1 MDKLISTP
9 AFDGLYDRLVDERLS
24 AELAS
29 LIQGNQAKVLA
40 LPAEERSA
48 RLAEA
53 FVKILVGILDGVE
66 PDEAGTPREQA
77 QMAVIAG
84 LLGLLRKEYRAA
96 DIPSWPRPLSA
107 LRSIHRQSAPFVAPA
122 TGVLRP
128 WLFTA
133 GRADPSLLA
142 DLRAE
147 LDSADEVDILVSF
160 IKWSGVRKL
169 MDRFE
174 AGGVTG
180 AAGVPRRRVR
190 ILTTTYMGATEA
202 RAVLALAKLPGVTVK
217 ISYDTRRTR
226 LHAKAWL
233 FHRAT
238 GFGTGFVGSA
248 NISNAAL
255 IGGLEWTV
263 KFTQAAQ
270 ADLYVAAQ
278 AQFESLWNDP
288 EFELFDPDSEAALRR
303 LSAALSEEAR
313 PADAGE
319 TVFFD
324 LTPKAYQAEMLNRLA
339 RERELGRTRNLLVA
353 ATGTG
358 KTVVAALDY
367 RALCKAQGGQPR
379 LLFVA
384 HRVEILRQ
392 AMVTYRQALRSPA
405 FGEVLAEGRAP
416 DSYDHLFASI
426 QSVVSADLLERFGP
440 DYWHTVV
447 IDECH
452 HLPAQSFDAFARAVK
467 PKFLLGLTATPLR
480 ADGKPIAE
488 YFDPRPDHRPAVEL
502 RLWHALDQQLL
513 APFEYYGTADETDLS
528 EVKWNGGATE
538 IADLDRV
545 ISGDHIRARLVIQSV
560 QKYCSDVKSMRALAF
575 CVSVRHAEFMAEQFK
590 AAGLA
595 AVAVTGGTDREVRQ
609 GIPSRLAMNA
619 TAGQLQIVCTCDL
632 YNEGVDLP
640 EVNTLLLLRPT
651 QSPVLFE
658 QQLGRGLRLAPDK
671 ESCLVLDFVGRF
683 REEFRFDQLLQ
694 VMTGLPKRR
703 LIEDLEHG
711 FPTLPPGCH
720 IAFDRVAGE
729 RVLASLKTIARQTWP
744 RLTRELQGYAAMK
757 GPGNV
762 SLANFLNDQALELS
776 DIYRANAAGG
786 WTALRRSAGLLPGE
800 ASQEEAY
807 LGQRFASLLHSN
819 DPLALKLW
827 RKLGPRL
834 RGDDLDAIERRRIQ
848 MLAYQL
854 FPRITDKMSGEE
866 FLERLEVHR
875 YLREELGELSELL
888 AGRTELPVRR
898 IPGLPQEWPL
908 LLYGRYEIREILTAV
923 GWLNESRR
931 TPHQSGKIAID
942 DAKIECLFV
951 TLDKAE
957 GYHDRISYH
966 DYAISPEIFHWQ
978 TQNNAGPDTPAGRR
992 YIESPE
998 NGWRFFLFVRE
1009 NKEAAYCALGPAT
1022 KVLLE
1027 GDRPMSL
1034 HWKLEVALPME
1045 LFRAFSVLRA

>member
-1 MDKLISTP
+1 MALLE
-9 AFDGLYDRLVDERLS
+9 GLYDRLVDERLS
-24 AELAS
+24 AQLAS
-29 LIQGNQAKVLA
+29 LLQARHASLEA
-40 LPAEERSA
+40 LPPEERSA

-53 FVKILVGILDGVE
+53 FVKVLAGILDSVE
-66 PDEAGTPREQA
+66 PDDAGTPREQA
-77 QMAVIAG
+77 QIAVIAG
-84 LLGLLRKEYRAA
+84 LLGVLRKEYRAA
-96 DIPSWPRPLSA
+96 DLPSWPSPLST
-107 LRSIHRQSAPFVAPA
+107 LRSIHRQSAPFVPPA

-180 AAGVPRRRVR
+180 ADGVPRRRVR

-202 RAVLALAKLPGVTVK
+202 RAVLVLAKLPGVTVK
-217 ISYDTRRTR
+217 VSYDTRRTR

-238 GFGTGFVGSA
+238 GFGTAFVGSA

-288 EFELFDPDSEAALRR
+288 EFEFFDPNSEADLRR
-303 LSAALSEEAR
+303 LSAALSEESR
-313 PADAGE
+313 GQDAGE

-339 RERELGRTRNLLVA
+339 RERELGRTRSLLVA

-367 RALCKAQGGQPR
+367 RALCQAPGGHPR

-392 AMVTYRQALRSPA
+392 AMATYRQALRSPD
-405 FGEVLAEGRAP
+405 FGEVLAEGHDP
-416 DSYDHLFASI
+416 SSWDHLFATI
-426 QSVVSADLLERFGP
+426 QSVSSAGLLERFGP

-452 HLPAQSFDAFARAVK
+452 HLPAQSFDAFARGVR

-488 YFDPRPDHRPAVEL
+488 YFDPRPDSRPAVEL

-513 APFEYYGTADETDLS
+513 APFEYYGTADETDLKD
-528 EVKWNGGATE
+528 VRWNGAGE
-538 IADLDRV
+538 LADLDRV

-560 QKYCSDVKSMRALAF
+560 QKYSSEVKAMRALAF

-590 AAGLA
+590 AAGFA
-595 AVAVTGGTDREVRQ
+595 AEAVTGGTDRDVRQ
-609 GIPSRLAMNA
+609 RIPGRLAR
-619 TAGQLQIVCTCDL
+619 GEIQIVCTCDL

-640 EVNTLLLLRPT
+640 DLNTLLLLRPT
-651 QSPVLFE
+651 QSPVIFE
-658 QQLGRGLRLAPDK
+658 QQLGRGLRLAQGK
-671 ESCLVLDFVGRF
+671 ESCLVLDFVGRY

-744 RLTRELQGYAAMK
+744 RLTRELQGYAASHE
-757 GPGNV
+757 NV
-762 SLANFLNDQALELS
+762 TLASFLNDQALELS
-776 DIYRANAAGG
+776 DIYRANAVGG

-800 ASQEEAY
+800 LSEEEAY
-807 LGQRFASLLHSN
+807 LGRRFADLLHGN

-827 RKLGPRL
+827 KNPDP
-834 RGDDLDAIERRRIQ
+834 GDRRVQ

-854 FPRITDKMSGEE
+854 FPRITDKMSGKE
-866 FLERLEVHR
+866 FLERLDAHP
-875 YLREELGELSELL
+875 LLKEELGELADLL
-888 AGRTELPVRR
+888 AARTELPARR
-898 IPGLPQEWPL
+898 IPGLPEEWPL

-923 GWLNESRR
+923 GWLTESRR
-931 TPHQSGKIAID
+931 TPHQSGKVVIEEAR
-942 DAKIECLFV
+942 IECLFV
-951 TLDKAE
+951 TLDKAV
-957 GYHDRISYH
+957 GYHDRIAYH

-1009 NKEAAYCALGPAT
+1009 NKEAAYCALGSAT
-1022 KVLLE
+1022 KVHIE
-1027 GDRPMSL
+1027 GDRPMSV
-1034 HWKLEVALPME
+1034 HWKLEVPLPAE
-1045 LFRAFSVLRA
+1045 LFRAFSVLRG

>member
-1 MDKLISTP
+1 MNSASTEML
-9 AFDGLYDRLVDERLS
+9 DGLYDRLVDDHLS
-24 AELAS
+24 KQLAS
-29 LIQGNQAKVLA
+29 LIEANQANVEA
-40 LPAEERSA
+40 LPSEERSA

-53 FVKILVGILDGVE
+53 FVKILAGILDGVE

-84 LLGLLRKEYRAA
+84 LLGLLRKEYGAT
-96 DIPSWPRPLSA
+96 DLPNWPSPVSA
-107 LRSIHRQSAPFVAPA
+107 VRSIHRQSAPFIPPA

-147 LDSADEVDILVSF
+147 LDSANEVDILVSF

-169 MDRFE
+169 MDRFD
-174 AGGVTG
+174 AGAVTD
-180 AAGVPRRRVR
+180 ATGVPRRRVR

-202 RAVLALAKLPGVTVK
+202 RAVVALAKLPGVTVK
-217 ISYDTRRTR
+217 VSYDTRRTR

-263 KFTQAAQ
+263 KFTQVAQ

-288 EFELFDPDSEAALRR
+288 EFELFDPDSEAAVRR

-313 PADAGE
+313 APDAGD

-324 LTPKAYQAEMLNRLA
+324 LTPKAYQVEMLNRLA
-339 RERELGRTRNLLVA
+339 RERELGRTRSLLVA

-367 RALCKAQGGQPR
+367 RALCLSEGGQPR

-392 AMVTYRQALRSPA
+392 ALATYRQALRSPA
-405 FGEVLAEGRAP
+405 FGEVLAEGRIPA
-416 DSYDHLFASI
+416 SYDHLFASI
-426 QSVVSADLLERFGP
+426 QSVATAELLERFGP

-452 HLPAQSFDAFARAVK
+452 HLPAQSFDAFARHIQ

-488 YFDPRPDHRPAVEL
+488 YFDPRPDNRPAVEL

-528 EVKWNGGATE
+528 DVKWNAGAQE
-538 IADLDRV
+538 LADLDRV
-545 ISGDHIRARLVIQSV
+545 ISGDHIRARLVIHSV
-560 QKYCSDVKSMRALAF
+560 QKYCSDLKGMRALAF
-575 CVSVRHAEFMAEQFK
+575 CVSVRHSEFMTEQFK

-595 AVAVTGGTDREVRQ
+595 AVSVTGGTDKDQRR
-609 GIPSRLAMNA
+609 GIPARLAS
-619 TAGQLQIVCTCDL
+619 GQLQIVCTCDL

-651 QSPVLFE
+651 QSSVLFE
-658 QQLGRGLRLAPDK
+658 QQLGRGLRLSPGK
-671 ESCLVLDFVGRF
+671 ESCLVLDFVGRY

-703 LIEDLEHG
+703 VIDELEHG

-729 RVLASLKTIARQTWP
+729 RVLASLKYIARQTWP
-744 RLTRELQGYAAMK
+744 RLARELQGYAAMK
-757 GPGNV
+757 GPEHV

-776 DIYRANAAGG
+776 DIYRTNAASG
-786 WTALRRSAGLLPGE
+786 WTALRRSAGLLPHNT
-800 ASQEEAY
+800 SDEETY
-807 LGQRFASLLHSN
+807 LGRRFADLLHSD
-819 DPLALKLW
+819 DPLALRLW
-827 RKLGPRL
+827 RLL
-834 RGDDLDAIERRRIQ
+834 ANRGSYAWEEVDATQRRRIQ

-854 FPRITDKMSGEE
+854 FPRITDKMSGKE
-866 FLERLEVHR
+866 FLERLDSHR
-875 YLREELGELSELL
+875 DLKEEFGELSDLL
-888 AGRTELPVRR
+888 ATRTELPVRR
-898 IPGLPQEWPL
+898 IPGLPDAWPL

-923 GWLNESRR
+923 GWLSESRR

-942 DAKIECLFV
+942 EERIELLFV
-951 TLDKAE
+951 TLDKSE

-978 TQNNAGPDTPAGRR
+978 TQNNAGPDTRAGQR

-1009 NKEAAYCALGPAT
+1009 SKQAAYCAIGAAT
-1022 KVLLE
+1022 KTKVE

-1034 HWKLEVALPME
+1034 HWKLDIALPMD
-1045 LFRAFSVLRA
+1045 LFRSFSVLRA

>member
-1 MDKLISTP
+1 ML
-9 AFDGLYDRLVDERLS
+9 DGLYDRLVDERLS
-24 AELAS
+24 AELAP
-29 LIQGNQAKVLA
+29 LIQASLA
-40 LPAEERSA
+40 SVHTLSAEERSA

-77 QMAVIAG
+77 QLAVIAG
-84 LLGLLRKEYRAA
+84 LLGLLRNEYRAA
-96 DIPSWPRPLSA
+96 DIPSWPTPLRA
-107 LRSIHRQSAPFVAPA
+107 LGSIHRQSAPFVPPA

-174 AGGVTG
+174 AGAVTG

-270 ADLYVAAQ
+270 ADLYVAAE

-288 EFELFDPDSEAALRR
+288 EFELFDPNSEAALRR

-313 PADAGE
+313 PTDSGE

-324 LTPKAYQAEMLNRLA
+324 LTPKAYQAEMLNRLV
-339 RERELGRTRNLLVA
+339 RERELGRTRNLIVA

-367 RALCKAQGGQPR
+367 RELCKAQGGQPR

-392 AMVTYRQALRSPA
+392 AMVTYRQALRSPT
-405 FGEVLAEGRAP
+405 FGEVLAEGRTP

-426 QSVVSADLLERFGP
+426 QSVSSADLLERFGP

-452 HLPAQSFDAFARAVK
+452 HLPAQSFDAFARRVR

-488 YFDPRPDHRPAVEL
+488 YFDPRPDNRPAVEL

-528 EVKWNGGATE
+528 EVKWNGGAQE
-538 IADLDRV
+538 ISDLDRV

-560 QKYCSDVKSMRALAF
+560 QKYCSDLKRMRSLAF

-595 AVAVTGGTDREVRQ
+595 AASVTGGTDREVRQ
-609 GIPSRLAMNA
+609 GIPGRLAS
-619 TAGQLQIVCTCDL
+619 GEIQIVCTCDL

-640 EVNTLLLLRPT
+640 DVNTLLLLRPT

-671 ESCLVLDFVGRF
+671 ESCLVLDFVGRY

-703 LIEDLEHG
+703 LIEDLVHG

-720 IAFDRVAGE
+720 LAFDRVAGE
-729 RVLASLKTIARQTWP
+729 RVLASLKYIARQTWP
-744 RLTRELQGYAAMK
+744 RLARELQGYAAMK
-757 GPGNV
+757 GPDNA

-786 WTALRRSAGLLPGE
+786 WTALRRSAGLLPGD
-800 ASQEEAY
+800 ASDEEAY
-807 LGQRFASLLHSN
+807 LGRRFADLLHSN

-827 RKLGPRL
+827 RLL
-834 RGDDLDAIERRRIQ
+834 AERGCHAWDGLDAIERRRIQ

-854 FPRITDKMSGEE
+854 FPSITDRMSGKE
-866 FLERLEVHR
+866 FLERLEAHR
-875 YLREELGELSELL
+875 YLREELGELLELL
-888 AGRTELPVRR
+888 AARTELPARR

-908 LLYGRYEIREILTAV
+908 LLYGRYEIREILTAA
-923 GWLNESRR
+923 GWLSESRR
-931 TPHQSGKIAID
+931 TPHQSGKIAIE
-942 DAKIECLFV
+942 DASIEFLFV

-998 NGWRFFLFVRE
+998 NRWRFFLFVRE
-1009 NKEAAYCALGPAT
+1009 NKQAAYCAIGPAT
-1022 KVLLE
+1022 RIHIE

-1045 LFRAFSVLRA
+1045 LFRSFSVLRA

>member
-1 MDKLISTP
+1 MPRRENPSTTVL
-9 AFDGLYDRLVDERLS
+9 DGLYDRLVDERLS
-24 AELAS
+24 AELGSLLQAS
-29 LIQGNQAKVLA
+29 RATTHA

-53 FVKILVGILDGVE
+53 FVKILAGILDAVE
-66 PDEAGTPREQA
+66 SDEAGKPREEA
-77 QMAVIAG
+77 QLAVIAA
-84 LLGLLRKEYRAA
+84 LLGLLRKEYRAI
-96 DIPSWPRPLSA
+96 DLPSWPAPLSA
-107 LRSIHRQSAPFVAPA
+107 LRSIHRQSAPFVPPA

-202 RAVLALAKLPGVTVK
+202 RAVLALARLPGVTVK
-217 ISYDTRRTR
+217 ISFDTRRTR

-238 GFGTGFVGSA
+238 GFGTAFVGSA

-288 EFELFDPDSEAALRR
+288 EFELFDPNSAEDLTRLSDALRKEGEAA
-303 LSAALSEEAR
+303 A
-313 PADAGE
+313 AGE

-367 RALCKAQGGQPR
+367 RALCQAQGGQPR

-392 AMVTYRQALRSPA
+392 AMATYRQALRSA
-405 FGEVLAEGRAP
+405 DFGEVLAEGRAP
-416 DSYDHLFASI
+416 NSYDHLFASI
-426 QSVVSADLLERFGP
+426 QSVGSAGLLERFGP

-480 ADGKPIAE
+480 ADGKPIVE
-488 YFDPRPDHRPAVEL
+488 YFDPRPDNRPAVEL

-513 APFEYYGTADETDLS
+513 APFEYYGTADETDLGD
-528 EVKWNGGATE
+528 VRWNGAGE
-538 IADLDRV
+538 LADLDRV
-545 ISGDHIRARLVIQSV
+545 ISGDHVRARLVIQSM
-560 QKYCSDVKSMRALAF
+560 QKYCSDLKAMRALAF
-575 CVSVRHAEFMAEQFK
+575 CVSVRHAEFMAEQFR

-595 AVAVTGGTDREVRQ
+595 AMAVTGGTDRDVRQ
-609 GIPSRLAMNA
+609 GIPGKLAS
-619 TAGQLQIVCTCDL
+619 GQLQIVCTCDL

-640 EVNTLLLLRPT
+640 DVNTLLLLRPT

-658 QQLGRGLRLAPDK
+658 QQLGRGLRLAPGK
-671 ESCLVLDFVGRF
+671 ESCLVLDFVGRY

-703 LIEDLEHG
+703 LIADLEHG
-711 FPTLPPGCH
+711 FPTLPPACH

-729 RVLASLKTIARQTWP
+729 RVLASLKYIARQTWP
-744 RLTRELQGYAAMK
+744 RLTRELQGFAAMK
-757 GPGNV
+757 GPENTT
-762 SLANFLNDQALELS
+762 LANFLNDQALELS

-786 WTALRRSAGLLPGE
+786 WTALRRSAGLVPGE
-800 ASQEEAY
+800 ASDEEAY
-807 LGQRFASLLHSN
+807 LGRRFADLLHSN

-827 RKLGPRL
+827 RGSKGW
-834 RGDDLDAIERRRIQ
+834 DEMDASEQRRMQ
-848 MLAYQL
+848 MLAYQI
-854 FPRITDKMSGEE
+854 FPDIKDKMSGRE
-866 FLERLEVHR
+866 FLKRLEAHR
-875 YLREELGELSELL
+875 SLREELGELSELL
-888 AGRTELPVRR
+888 AARTELPVRR
-898 IPGLPQEWPL
+898 IPGFPEDWPL

-923 GWLNESRR
+923 GWLTESRR
-931 TPHQSGKIAID
+931 TPHQSGKIAIEE
-942 DAKIECLFV
+942 AKVECLFV

-966 DYAISPEIFHWQ
+966 DYAISPELFHWQ
-978 TQNNAGPDTPAGRR
+978 TQNNAGPDTPSGRR

-1009 NKEAAYCALGPAT
+1009 RKDAAYCAIGPAT
-1022 KVLLE
+1022 RVHIE

-1045 LFRAFSVLRA
+1045 LFRSFSVLRA

>member
-1 MDKLISTP
+1 VSKPPSPTATAL
-9 AFDGLYDRLVDERLS
+9 DGLYDRLVDERLS

-29 LIQGNQAKVLA
+29 LIQANQANVEA

-53 FVKILVGILDGVE
+53 FVKILVGILDAVE

-77 QMAVIAG
+77 QLAVIAG
-84 LLGLLRKEYRAA
+84 LLGLLRKEYRAT
-96 DIPSWPRPLSA
+96 DLPNWPTPLST
-107 LRSIHRQSAPFVAPA
+107 LRSIHRQSAPFVPPA

-174 AGGVTG
+174 AGAVTG
-180 AAGVPRRRVR
+180 ADGVPRRRVR

-217 ISYDTRRTR
+217 VSYDTRRTR

-238 GFGTGFVGSA
+238 GFGTAFVGSA

-288 EFELFDPDSEAALRR
+288 EFERFDPSSEADLRR

-313 PADAGE
+313 GPEGE

-324 LTPKAYQAEMLNRLA
+324 LTPKAYQTEMLNRLA

-367 RALCKAQGGQPR
+367 RALCKEQGGQPR

-392 AMVTYRQALRSPA
+392 ALATYRQALRSPD

-416 DSYDHLFASI
+416 DFLRPPLRLDPERRLTG
-426 QSVVSADLLERFGP
+426 LLERFGP

-452 HLPAQSFDAFARAVK
+452 HLPAQSFDAFARNVK

-488 YFDPRPDHRPAVEL
+488 YFDPRPDNRPAVEL

-513 APFEYYGTADETDLS
+513 APFEYYGTADDTDLM
-528 EVKWNGGATE
+528 EVRWNGAGE
-538 IADLDRV
+538 LADLDRV

-560 QKYCSDVKSMRALAF
+560 QKYCSDVKAMRALAF

-595 AVAVTGGTDREVRQ
+595 AVSVTGGTDREVRQ
-609 GIPSRLAMNA
+609 GIPTSSRAANS
-619 TAGQLQIVCTCDL
+619 
-632 YNEGVDLP
+632 
-640 EVNTLLLLRPT
+640 R
-651 QSPVLFE
+651 
-658 QQLGRGLRLAPDK
+658 
-671 ESCLVLDFVGRF
+671 SC
-683 REEFRFDQLLQ
+683 
-694 VMTGLPKRR
+694 
-703 LIEDLEHG
+703 
-711 FPTLPPGCH
+711 
-720 IAFDRVAGE
+720 A
-729 RVLASLKTIARQTWP
+729 
-744 RLTRELQGYAAMK
+744 
-757 GPGNV
+757 
-762 SLANFLNDQALELS
+762 
-776 DIYRANAAGG
+776 
-786 WTALRRSAGLLPGE
+786 
-800 ASQEEAY
+800 
-807 LGQRFASLLHSN
+807 
-819 DPLALKLW
+819 
-827 RKLGPRL
+827 
-834 RGDDLDAIERRRIQ
+834 
-848 MLAYQL
+848 
-854 FPRITDKMSGEE
+854 
-866 FLERLEVHR
+866 
-875 YLREELGELSELL
+875 
-888 AGRTELPVRR
+888 
-898 IPGLPQEWPL
+898 
-908 LLYGRYEIREILTAV
+908 
-923 GWLNESRR
+923 
-931 TPHQSGKIAID
+931 
-942 DAKIECLFV
+942 
-951 TLDKAE
+951 
-957 GYHDRISYH
+957 
-966 DYAISPEIFHWQ
+966 
-978 TQNNAGPDTPAGRR
+978 
-992 YIESPE
+992 
-998 NGWRFFLFVRE
+998 
-1009 NKEAAYCALGPAT
+1009 PAT
-1022 KVLLE
+1022 STTKASTC
-1027 GDRPMSL
+1027 RT
-1034 HWKLEVALPME
+1034 
-1045 LFRAFSVLRA
+1045 

>member
-1 MDKLISTP
+1 
-9 AFDGLYDRLVDERLS
+9 
-24 AELAS
+24 
-29 LIQGNQAKVLA
+29 
-40 LPAEERSA
+40 
-48 RLAEA
+48 
-53 FVKILVGILDGVE
+53 
-66 PDEAGTPREQA
+66 
-77 QMAVIAG
+77 
-84 LLGLLRKEYRAA
+84 
-96 DIPSWPRPLSA
+96 
-107 LRSIHRQSAPFVAPA
+107 
-122 TGVLRP
+122 
-128 WLFTA
+128 
-133 GRADPSLLA
+133 LLA

-169 MDRFE
+169 MDRFD
-174 AGGVTG
+174 AGAVAG
-180 AAGVPRRRVR
+180 ADGVPRRRVR

-202 RAVLALAKLPGVTVK
+202 RAVLALAKLPGVTAKV
-217 ISYDTRRTR
+217 SYDTRRTR
-226 LHAKAWL
+226 LHAKAWI

-238 GFGTGFVGSA
+238 GFGTAFVGSA

-270 ADLYVAAQ
+270 ADLYEAAQ

-288 EFELFDPDSEAALRR
+288 EFELFDPDSEADLRR
-303 LSAALSEEAR
+303 LSAALSEEASGQ
-313 PADAGE
+313 DAGDI
-319 TVFFD
+319 VFFD
-324 LTPKAYQAEMLNRLA
+324 LTPKAYQVEMLNRVE

-367 RALCKAQGGQPR
+367 RALCQEQGGQPR

-392 AMVTYRQALRSPA
+392 AVATYRQALRSPA
-405 FGEVLAEGRAP
+405 FGEILAEGRAP
-416 DSYDHLFASI
+416 ISYDHLFASI
-426 QSVVSADLLERFGP
+426 QSVSSAGLLQRFGP
-440 DYWHTVV
+440 DYWHMVV

-452 HLPAQSFDAFARAVK
+452 HLPAASFDAFARSVR
-467 PKFLLGLTATPLR
+467 PKLLLGLTATPLR
-480 ADGKPIAE
+480 ADGRSIAE
-488 YFDPRPDHRPAVEL
+488 YFDSRPDNRPAVEL

-528 EVKWNGGATE
+528 DVKWNGGATE

-545 ISGDHIRARLVIQSV
+545 ISGDHIRARLVIQAV
-560 QKYCSDVKSMRALAF
+560 QKYCSDMKAIRALAF
-575 CVSVRHAEFMAEQFK
+575 CVSVRHAEFMANQFN

-595 AVAVTGGTDREVRQ
+595 AASVTGGTDRDLRYS
-609 GIPSRLAMNA
+609 IPGRLAR
-619 TAGQLQIVCTCDL
+619 GDIQIVCTCDL

-640 EVNTLLLLRPT
+640 DVNTLLLLRPT

-658 QQLGRGLRLAPDK
+658 QQLGRGLRLAPGK
-671 ESCLVLDFVGRF
+671 ESCLVLDFVGRY

-703 LIEDLEHG
+703 LIDDLQHG

-729 RVLASLKTIARQTWP
+729 RVLASLKYIARQTWP
-744 RLTRELQGYAAMK
+744 RLTRELQGYAAMR
-757 GPGNV
+757 GPANL
-762 SLANFLNDQALELS
+762 SLANFLHDQGLELS

-786 WTALRRSAGLLPGE
+786 WTALRRSAALLVPE
-800 ASQEEAY
+800 ASEEESY
-807 LGQRFASLLHSN
+807 LNRRFADLLHSN
-819 DPLALKLW
+819 DPLALGLW
-827 RKLGPRL
+827 RKLDPGL
-834 RGDDLDAIERRRIQ
+834 RADDLSAIERRRVQ

-854 FPRITDKMSGEE
+854 FPRITDKMSPKE
-866 FLERLEVHR
+866 FLERLAGHA
-875 YLREELGELSELL
+875 YLREELGELSDLL
-888 AGRTELPVRR
+888 AARTELPVRR
-898 IPGLPQEWPL
+898 IPGLPEEWPL
-908 LLYGRYEIREILTAV
+908 LLYGRYEIREILAAV
-923 GWLNESRR
+923 GWLTESRR
-931 TPHQSGKIAID
+931 APHQSGKIAID
-942 DAKIECLFV
+942 EVKIECLFV
-951 TLDKAE
+951 TLDKSE

-966 DYAISPEIFHWQ
+966 DYAVSPELFHWQ
-978 TQNNAGPDTPAGRR
+978 TQNNVGPDTPAGRR

-1009 NKEAAYCALGPAT
+1009 NKEAAYCAIGSGT
-1022 KVLLE
+1022 KVHIQ

-1045 LFRAFSVLRA
+1045 LFRSFSVLRV

>member
-1 MDKLISTP
+1 MS
-9 AFDGLYDRLVDERLS
+9 ADGLYDRLVDERL
-24 AELAS
+24 AGELAS
-29 LIQGNQAKVLA
+29 LLHANQASIDA

-48 RLAEA
+48 RLAEV

-66 PDEAGTPREQA
+66 PDDAGTPREQA
-77 QMAVIAG
+77 QLAVIAG

-96 DIPSWPRPLSA
+96 DLPSWPTPLST
-107 LRSIHRQSAPFVAPA
+107 LRSIHRQSAPFVPPA

-133 GRADPSLLA
+133 GRAEPSLLA

-174 AGGVTG
+174 AGAVTG

-202 RAVLALAKLPGVTVK
+202 RAVLALAKLPGVSVK
-217 ISYDTRRTR
+217 VSYDTRRTR

-238 GFGTGFVGSA
+238 GFGTAFVGSA

-288 EFELFDPDSEAALRR
+288 EFERFDPGSEADLRR

-313 PADAGE
+313 GPEGE

-367 RALCKAQGGQPR
+367 RALCKEQGGQPR
-379 LLFVA
+379 LLFIA

-392 AMVTYRQALRSPA
+392 AMATFRQALRSA
-405 FGEVLAEGRAP
+405 DFGEVLAEGRTPA
-416 DSYDHLFASI
+416 SWDHLFASI
-426 QSVVSADLLERFGP
+426 QSVGSAGLLERFGP

-452 HLPAQSFDAFARAVK
+452 HLPAQSFDAFARGVR

-480 ADGKPIAE
+480 ADGRPIAE
-488 YFDPRPDHRPAVEL
+488 YFDPRPDNRPAVEL

-513 APFEYYGTADETDLS
+513 APFEYYGTADETDLTD
-528 EVKWNGGATE
+528 VRWNGAGE
-538 IADLDRV
+538 LADLDRV
-545 ISGDHIRARLVIQSV
+545 ISGDHIRTRLVIQSV
-560 QKYCSDVKSMRALAF
+560 KKYCSDLKAMRAIAF
-575 CVSVRHAEFMAEQFK
+575 CVSVRHAEFTAGQFK

-595 AVAVTGGTDREVRQ
+595 AVAVTGGTDRDVRQ
-609 GIPSRLAMNA
+609 GIPGRLAR
-619 TAGQLQIVCTCDL
+619 GDIQIVCTCDL

-640 EVNTLLLLRPT
+640 DVNTLLLLRPT

-658 QQLGRGLRLAPDK
+658 QQLGRGLRLAQGK
-671 ESCLVLDFVGRF
+671 ESCLVLDFVGRY

-762 SLANFLNDQALELS
+762 TLATFLSDQALELS
-776 DIYRANAAGG
+776 DIYRANRDAG
-786 WTALRRSAGLLPGE
+786 WTALRRSAGLVQGKASE
-800 ASQEEAY
+800 AETY
-807 LGQRFASLLHSN
+807 LGRRFSDLLHNN
-819 DPLALKLW
+819 DPLVLKLW
-827 RKLGPRL
+827 QGAMPW
-834 RGDDLDAIERRRIQ
+834 GGLDAIARRRVQ

-854 FPRITDKMSGEE
+854 FPSITDRMSGKE
-866 FLERLEVHR
+866 FLERLEAQPH
-875 YLREELGELSELL
+875 LKGELGELSNLL
-888 AGRTELPVRR
+888 AAQSELPVRR
-898 IPGLPQEWPL
+898 IPGLPDEWPL

-923 GWLNESRR
+923 GWLSESRR
-931 TPHQSGKIAID
+931 TPHQSGKIAIE

-951 TLDKAE
+951 TLDKTE

-966 DYAISPEIFHWQ
+966 DYAISPELFHWQ

-992 YIESPE
+992 YIETPE

-1009 NKEAAYCALGPAT
+1009 NKEAAYCAIGPAT
-1022 KVLLE
+1022 KMHIE
-1027 GDRPMSL
+1027 GDRPMSVQ
-1034 HWKLEVALPME
+1034 WRLEVPMPMG

>member
-1 MDKLISTP
+1 MWGGDVTVL
-9 AFDGLYDRLVDERLS
+9 DGLYDRLVDERLS

-29 LIQGNQAKVLA
+29 LIAANQASLRA

-66 PDEAGTPREQA
+66 PDEAGMSREQA

-84 LLGLLRKEYRAA
+84 LLGLLRREYRSA

-107 LRSIHRQSAPFVAPA
+107 LHSIHRHSAPFLPPA

-133 GRADPSLLA
+133 GRADPSLLS

-174 AGGVTG
+174 SGGVTD
-180 AAGVPRRRVR
+180 AAGLPRRRVR
-190 ILTTTYMGATEA
+190 VLTTTYMGATEA

-238 GFGTGFVGSA
+238 GFSTAFVGSA

-288 EFELFDPDSEAALRR
+288 EFELFDSNSEAGLRR

-313 PADAGE
+313 STDPGE

-367 RALCKAQGGQPR
+367 RAVCKAQGGHPR

-405 FGEVLAEGRAP
+405 FGLVLAEGRAP
-416 DSYDHLFASI
+416 ESYDHLFASI
-426 QSVVSADLLERFGP
+426 QSVTSAGLLQRFGP

-452 HLPAQSFDAFARAVK
+452 HLPAKSFDDFARVVA
-467 PKFLLGLTATPLR
+467 PKILLGLTATPLR

-488 YFDPRPDHRPAVEL
+488 YFDPRPDNRPAVEL

-560 QKYCSDVKSMRALAF
+560 QKYCSDLKSLRALAF
-575 CVSVRHAEFMAEQFK
+575 CVSVRHAEFMAEQFR
-590 AAGLA
+590 AAGFA
-595 AVAVTGGTDREVRQ
+595 AVSVTGGTDRELRQ
-609 GIPSRLAMNA
+609 GVPGRIAS
-619 TAGQLQIVCTCDL
+619 GELQIVCTCDL

-640 EVNTLLLLRPT
+640 DVNTLLLLRPT

-658 QQLGRGLRLAPDK
+658 QQLGRGLRLASGKD
-671 ESCLVLDFVGRF
+671 SCLVLDFVGRY

-703 LIEDLEHG
+703 LVEDLEHG
-711 FPTLPPGCH
+711 FPTLPPACH
-720 IAFDRVAGE
+720 ISFDRVAGE
-729 RVLASLKTIARQTWP
+729 RVLASLKYIARQTWP
-744 RLTRELQGYAAMK
+744 RLARELQGYAAMN
-757 GPGNV
+757 GAENV
-762 SLANFLNDQALELS
+762 SLANFLNDQALEIS

-786 WTALRRSAGLLPGE
+786 WTALRRSAGLLPGDV
-800 ASQEEAY
+800 ADEEAY
-807 LGQRFASLLHSN
+807 VGRRYADLLHSN

-827 RKLGPRL
+827 RLLGE
-834 RGDDLDAIERRRIQ
+834 RGSQAWDELDLSERRRVQ
-848 MLAYQL
+848 MLAYQI
-854 FPRITDKMSGEE
+854 FPHITDRMSGKE
-866 FLERLEVHR
+866 FLDRLDAHR
-875 YLREELGELSELL
+875 YLREELGELSNLL
-888 AGRTELPVRR
+888 AAGTELPVRR
-898 IPGLPQEWPL
+898 IPDLPHEWPL

-923 GWLNESRR
+923 GWLNETRR
-931 TPHQSGKIAID
+931 TPHQSGKVVID
-942 DAKIECLFV
+942 HAKIELLFV

-957 GYHDRISYH
+957 GYHDRIAYH
-966 DYAISPEIFHWQ
+966 DYAISPEMFHWQ

-992 YIESPE
+992 YIESPN

-1009 NKEAAYCALGPAT
+1009 EKQAAYCALGPAT
-1022 KVLLE
+1022 QVHIE

-1034 HWKLEVALPME
+1034 HWKLEIALPME

>member
-1 MDKLISTP
+1 ML
-9 AFDGLYDRLVDERLS
+9 DGLYDRLVDERIS

-29 LIQGNQAKVLA
+29 LLQANQANVEA

-53 FVKILVGILDGVE
+53 FVKVLVGILDGVE

-84 LLGLLRKEYRAA
+84 LLGLLRKEYRAP

-180 AAGVPRRRVR
+180 ADGVPRRRVR
-190 ILTTTYMGATEA
+190 VLTTTYMGATEA
-202 RAVLALAKLPGVTVK
+202 RAVLALARLPGVTVK
-217 ISYDTRRTR
+217 VSYDTRRTR

-238 GFGTGFVGSA
+238 GFGTAFVGSA

-270 ADLYVAAQ
+270 ADLFVAAQ

-288 EFELFDPDSEAALRR
+288 EFERFDPNSEADLRR

-313 PADAGE
+313 APDAGE
-319 TVFFD
+319 PVFFD

-367 RALCKAQGGQPR
+367 RALCQAQGGQPR

-392 AMVTYRQALRSPA
+392 AMATYRQALRSPS

-416 DSYDHLFASI
+416 VSWDHLFASI
-426 QSVVSADLLERFGP
+426 QSVGSANLLERFGP

-452 HLPAQSFDAFARAVK
+452 HLPAQSFDAFARGVR

-488 YFDPRPDHRPAVEL
+488 YFDPRPDNRPAVEL

-513 APFEYYGTADETDLS
+513 APFEYFGTADETDLMD
-528 EVKWNGGATE
+528 VRWNGAGE

-545 ISGDHIRARLVIQSV
+545 ISGDHMRARLVIQSV
-560 QKYCSDVKSMRALAF
+560 QKYCSDVKAMRALAF

-590 AAGLA
+590 DAGLA
-595 AVAVTGGTDREVRQ
+595 AVAVTGGTDREVRH
-609 GIPSRLAMNA
+609 GIPGRLAR
-619 TAGQLQIVCTCDL
+619 GELQIVCTCDL

-640 EVNTLLLLRPT
+640 DVNTLLLLRPT

-658 QQLGRGLRLAPDK
+658 QQLGRGLRLAPGK
-671 ESCLVLDFVGRF
+671 ESCLVLDFVGRY

-729 RVLASLKTIARQTWP
+729 RVLASLKYIARQTWP
-744 RLTRELQGYAAMK
+744 RLTRELQGYAASHE
-757 GPGNV
+757 NV
-762 SLANFLNDQALELS
+762 TLTSFLNDQALELS

-786 WTALRRSAGLLPGE
+786 WTALRRSAGLLQGE
-800 ASQEEAY
+800 ASEAEAY
-807 LGQRFASLLHSN
+807 LGRRFADLLHSN
-819 DPLALKLW
+819 DPLALRLW
-827 RKLGPRL
+827 RELGPRL
-834 RGDDLDAIERRRIQ
+834 RGDDTNARRIQ

-854 FPRITDKMSGEE
+854 FPRITDRMSSEE
-866 FLERLEVHR
+866 FVARLEAQP

-888 AGRTELPVRR
+888 AARTELPVRQ
-898 IPGLPQEWPL
+898 IPGFPEEWPL

-923 GWLNESRR
+923 GWLTESRR
-931 TPHQSGKIAID
+931 TPHQSGKVAID
-942 DAKIECLFV
+942 EQKIECLFV
-951 TLDKAE
+951 TLDKTE

-978 TQNNAGPDTPAGRR
+978 TQNNVGPDTPAGGR

-1022 KVLLE
+1022 KIHIE

>member
-1 MDKLISTP
+1 ML
-9 AFDGLYDRLVDERLS
+9 DGVYDRLVDERLS

-29 LIQGNQAKVLA
+29 LIETSHASVVA

-84 LLGLLRKEYRAA
+84 LLGLLRKEHRAA

-107 LRSIHRQSAPFVAPA
+107 LRSIHRQSAPFLAPA

-133 GRADPSLLA
+133 ARADPSLLA

-174 AGGVTG
+174 AGAVTG

-233 FHRAT
+233 FHRGT
-238 GFGTGFVGSA
+238 GFSTAFVGSA

-288 EFELFDPDSEAALRR
+288 EFELFDPNSEADLRR

-313 PADAGE
+313 GPEAGE

-392 AMVTYRQALRSPA
+392 AMATYRQALRSPS

-416 DSYDHLFASI
+416 ASYDHLFASI
-426 QSVVSADLLERFGP
+426 QSVGAAGLLERFGP
-440 DYWHTVV
+440 DFWHTVV

-452 HLPAQSFDAFARAVK
+452 HLPAQSFDAFARRVR
-467 PKFLLGLTATPLR
+467 PNFLLGLTATPLR

-488 YFDPRPDHRPAVEL
+488 YFDPRPDNRPAVEV

-528 EVKWNGGATE
+528 DVHWTGGATE

-560 QKYCSDVKSMRALAF
+560 QKYCSDLKEMRALAF

-595 AVAVTGGTDREVRQ
+595 AVSVTGGTDREVRQ
-609 GIPSRLAMNA
+609 GIPSRLAR
-619 TAGQLQIVCTCDL
+619 GDIQIVCTCDL

-640 EVNTLLLLRPT
+640 DVNTLLLLRPT

-658 QQLGRGLRLAPDK
+658 QQLGRGLRLARGK
-671 ESCLVLDFVGRF
+671 ESCLVLDFVGRY

-729 RVLASLKTIARQTWP
+729 RVLASLKYIARQTWP
-744 RLTRELQGYAAMK
+744 RLARELQGYAAMK
-757 GPGNV
+757 GPENV
-762 SLANFLNDQALELS
+762 SLARFLNDQALELS

-786 WTALRRSAGLLPGE
+786 WTALRRSAGLLPGKGSE
-800 ASQEEAY
+800 EEAY
-807 LGQRFASLLHSN
+807 LGRRFADLVHSN

-827 RKLGPRL
+827 KKLGLRL
-834 RGDDLDAIERRRIQ
+834 RGDDVGGSEQRRIQ

-854 FPRITDKMSGEE
+854 FPRITDRMSAEE
-866 FLERLEVHR
+866 FLERLEAQP
-875 YLREELGELSELL
+875 YLREELGELSDLL
-888 AGRTELPVRR
+888 AARTELPVRR
-898 IPGLPQEWPL
+898 IPGLPQEWPI

-923 GWLNESRR
+923 GWLTESRR
-931 TPHQSGKIAID
+931 TPHQSGKIAIE

-966 DYAISPEIFHWQ
+966 DYAISPELFHWQ

-992 YIESPE
+992 YMESPE

-1009 NKEAAYCALGPAT
+1009 NKEAAYCALGAAT
-1022 KVLLE
+1022 KVHIE
-1027 GDRPMSL
+1027 GDRPMSV
-1034 HWKLEVALPME
+1034 HWKLEVPLPME

>member
-1 MDKLISTP
+1 
-9 AFDGLYDRLVDERLS
+9 
-24 AELAS
+24 
-29 LIQGNQAKVLA
+29 
-40 LPAEERSA
+40 
-48 RLAEA
+48 
-53 FVKILVGILDGVE
+53 
-66 PDEAGTPREQA
+66 
-77 QMAVIAG
+77 
-84 LLGLLRKEYRAA
+84 
-96 DIPSWPRPLSA
+96 
-107 LRSIHRQSAPFVAPA
+107 
-122 TGVLRP
+122 
-128 WLFTA
+128 
-133 GRADPSLLA
+133 
-142 DLRAE
+142 
-147 LDSADEVDILVSF
+147 
-160 IKWSGVRKL
+160 
-169 MDRFE
+169 
-174 AGGVTG
+174 
-180 AAGVPRRRVR
+180 
-190 ILTTTYMGATEA
+190 
-202 RAVLALAKLPGVTVK
+202 
-217 ISYDTRRTR
+217 
-226 LHAKAWL
+226 
-233 FHRAT
+233 
-238 GFGTGFVGSA
+238 
-248 NISNAAL
+248 
-255 IGGLEWTV
+255 
-263 KFTQAAQ
+263 
-270 ADLYVAAQ
+270 
-278 AQFESLWNDP
+278 
-288 EFELFDPDSEAALRR
+288 LRR
-303 LSAALSEEAR
+303 LSAALAEEAR
-313 PADAGE
+313 PPDPDA

-324 LTPKAYQAEMLNRLA
+324 LTPKAYQAEMLNRPA

-392 AMVTYRQALRSPA
+392 AMATYRQALRAPA
-405 FGEVLAEGRAP
+405 FGEVLAEGRSFSKFAA
-416 DSYDHLFASI
+416 SWDHLFASI
-426 QSVVSADLLERFGP
+426 QSVGAAGLLERFGP

-480 ADGKPIAE
+480 ADGRPIAE
-488 YFDPRPDHRPAVEL
+488 YFDRRPDDRPAVEL

-528 EVKWNGGATE
+528 EVKWNGGAQE

-560 QKYCSDVKSMRALAF
+560 QKYCSSLEAMRALAF
-575 CVSVRHAEFMAEQFK
+575 CVSVRHAEFMAAQFK

-595 AVAVTGGTDREVRQ
+595 AVAVTGGTDRDVRQ
-609 GIPSRLAMNA
+609 GIPSRLAS
-619 TAGQLQIVCTCDL
+619 GDLQIVCTCDL

-640 EVNTLLLLRPT
+640 DVNTLLLLRPT

-658 QQLGRGLRLAPDK
+658 QQLGRGLRLAPGK
-671 ESCLVLDFVGRF
+671 ESCLVLDFVGRY

-720 IAFDRVAGE
+720 LAFDRVAGE
-729 RVLASLKTIARQTWP
+729 RVLASLKYIARQTWP
-744 RLTRELQGYAAMK
+744 RLARELQGYAAMK
-757 GPGNV
+757 GPDNV

-800 ASQEEAY
+800 ASEEEVY
-807 LGQRFASLLHSN
+807 LGRRFADLLHSN
-819 DPLALKLW
+819 DPLALELW
-827 RKLGPRL
+827 RKLGPRF
-834 RGDDLDAIERRRIQ
+834 RGDDILASGDDILASERRRIQ

-854 FPRITDKMSGEE
+854 FPRTTDKMNGKE
-866 FLERLEVHR
+866 FLERLEAHR
-875 YLREELGELSELL
+875 YLREELGELSDLL
-888 AGRTELPVRR
+888 GARTELPVRP
-898 IPGLPQEWPL
+898 IPGLPEEWPL

-923 GWLNESRR
+923 GWLTESRR
-931 TPHQSGKIAID
+931 TPHQSGKIALD

-992 YIESPE
+992 YIESRE

-1022 KVLLE
+1022 KVHIE

-1045 LFRAFSVLRA
+1045 LFRVFSVLRA

>member
-1 MDKLISTP
+1 MR
-9 AFDGLYDRLVDERLS
+9 DGLYDRLIDERLS
-24 AELAS
+24 EGLAA
-29 LIQGNQAKVLA
+29 LIDANQTSVEA

-84 LLGLLRKEYRAA
+84 LLGLLRKEYHVA
-96 DIPSWPRPLSA
+96 DLPSWPTPLSA
-107 LRSIHRQSAPFVAPA
+107 LRSIHRQSTPFVPPA

-174 AGGVTG
+174 AGGVTD
-180 AAGVPRRRVR
+180 AAGRPRRRVR

-238 GFGTGFVGSA
+238 GFGTAFVGSA

-288 EFELFDPDSEAALRR
+288 EFEAFDPNSDADLRR

-313 PADAGE
+313 GPDAGE

-392 AMVTYRQALRSPA
+392 AMATYRQALRSPS

-416 DSYDHLFASI
+416 ASYDHLFASI
-426 QSVVSADLLERFGP
+426 QSVGSAGLLERFGP

-452 HLPAQSFDAFARAVK
+452 HLPSQSFDAFTRQVR
-467 PKFLLGLTATPLR
+467 PKYLLGLTATPLR

-488 YFDPRPDHRPAVEL
+488 YFDPRPDNRPAVEL

-513 APFEYYGTADETDLS
+513 APFEYYGTADETDLK
-528 EVKWNGGATE
+528 EVRWNGAGE

-545 ISGDHIRARLVIQSV
+545 ISGDHVRARLVIQSV
-560 QKYCSDVKSMRALAF
+560 QKYCSDLTQMRALAF

-595 AVAVTGGTDREVRQ
+595 AVSVTGGTDREVRQ
-609 GIPSRLAMNA
+609 GIPSRLAR
-619 TAGQLQIVCTCDL
+619 GEIQIVCTCDL

-640 EVNTLLLLRPT
+640 DVNTLLLLRPT

-658 QQLGRGLRLAPDK
+658 QQLGRGLRLASGK
-671 ESCLVLDFVGRF
+671 ESCLVLDFVGRY

-711 FPTLPPGCH
+711 FPTLPPACH
-720 IAFDRVAGE
+720 ISFDRVAGE
-729 RVLASLKTIARQTWP
+729 RVLASLKYIARQTWP
-744 RLTRELQGYAAMK
+744 RLARELQGYAAMK
-757 GPGNV
+757 GAENV
-762 SLANFLNDQALELS
+762 SLASFLNDQALELS
-776 DIYRANAAGG
+776 DIYRANREGG
-786 WTALRRSAGLLPGE
+786 WTALRRSAGLLQGA
-800 ASQEEAY
+800 ASKEETY
-807 LGQRFASLLHSN
+807 LGSRFADLLHSN
-819 DPLALKLW
+819 DPLALGLW
-827 RKLGPRL
+827 RKLGSRL
-834 RGDDLDAIERRRIQ
+834 RGNDLLGSERRRVQ

-854 FPRITDKMSGEE
+854 FPLITDKMSAEE
-866 FLERLEVHR
+866 FLERLDAQP
-875 YLREELGELSELL
+875 YLREELVELSNLI
-888 AGRTELPVRR
+888 AARTELPVRR
-898 IPGLPQEWPL
+898 IPGMPEEWPL
-908 LLYGRYEIREILTAV
+908 LLYGRYEIREVLTAV
-923 GWLNESRR
+923 GWLTESRR
-931 TPHQSGKIAID
+931 TPFQSGKISIE

-951 TLDKAE
+951 TLDKSE

-966 DYAISPEIFHWQ
+966 DYAISSELFHWQ

-992 YIESPE
+992 YMESPE

-1022 KVLLE
+1022 KVHIE
-1027 GDRPMSL
+1027 GDRPMSVQ
-1034 HWKLEVALPME
+1034 WKLEVALPME

>member
-1 MDKLISTP
+1 MR
-9 AFDGLYDRLVDERLS
+9 DGLYDRLIDERLT
-24 AELAS
+24 AELTA
-29 LIQGNQAKVLA
+29 LLDANQASVEA

-107 LRSIHRQSAPFVAPA
+107 LRSIHRQSAPFLPPV

-217 ISYDTRRTR
+217 VSYDTRRTR

-238 GFGTGFVGSA
+238 GFGTAFVGSA

-288 EFELFDPDSEAALRR
+288 EFERFDSESEADLRR

-313 PADAGE
+313 AADAGE

-367 RALCKAQGGQPR
+367 RALCQAQGGQPR

-392 AMVTYRQALRSPA
+392 AMVTYRHALRAPS

-416 DSYDHLFASI
+416 ASYDHLFASI
-426 QSVVSADLLERFGP
+426 QSVGAAELLERFGP

-452 HLPAQSFDAFARAVK
+452 HLPAQSFDTFARDVK

-488 YFDPRPDHRPAVEL
+488 YFDPRPDNRPAVEL

-545 ISGDHIRARLVIQSV
+545 ISGDHMRARLVIQSV
-560 QKYCSDVKSMRALAF
+560 QKYCSDMRTMRALAF
-575 CVSVRHAEFMAEQFK
+575 C
-590 AAGLA
+590 AACGMPNLW
-595 AVAVTGGTDREVRQ
+595 
-609 GIPSRLAMNA
+609 PSSSR
-619 TAGQLQIVCTCDL
+619 
-632 YNEGVDLP
+632 
-640 EVNTLLLLRPT
+640 
-651 QSPVLFE
+651 
-658 QQLGRGLRLAPDK
+658 
-671 ESCLVLDFVGRF
+671 
-683 REEFRFDQLLQ
+683 
-694 VMTGLPKRR
+694 
-703 LIEDLEHG
+703 
-711 FPTLPPGCH
+711 PPGWRQC
-720 IAFDRVAGE
+720 RSRAG
-729 RVLASLKTIARQTWP
+729 P
-744 RLTRELQGYAAMK
+744 
-757 GPGNV
+757 
-762 SLANFLNDQALELS
+762 
-776 DIYRANAAGG
+776 
-786 WTALRRSAGLLPGE
+786 
-800 ASQEEAY
+800 
-807 LGQRFASLLHSN
+807 
-819 DPLALKLW
+819 
-827 RKLGPRL
+827 
-834 RGDDLDAIERRRIQ
+834 IERSVNAFR
-848 MLAYQL
+848 
-854 FPRITDKMSGEE
+854 
-866 FLERLEVHR
+866 
-875 YLREELGELSELL
+875 
-888 AGRTELPVRR
+888 AGSRA
-898 IPGLPQEWPL
+898 
-908 LLYGRYEIREILTAV
+908 EI
-923 GWLNESRR
+923 SRSCAR
-931 TPHQSGKIAID
+931 AI
-942 DAKIECLFV
+942 C
-951 TLDKAE
+951 TTKASTCPTSTRFC
-957 GYHDRISYH
+957 Y
-966 DYAISPEIFHWQ
+966 F
-978 TQNNAGPDTPAGRR
+978 GRR
-992 YIESPE
+992 
-998 NGWRFFLFVRE
+998 
-1009 NKEAAYCALGPAT
+1009 
-1022 KVLLE
+1022 
-1027 GDRPMSL
+1027 
-1034 HWKLEVALPME
+1034 
-1045 LFRAFSVLRA
+1045 RARCFSSSSSGGV

>member
-1 MDKLISTP
+1 MSKPASTTVL
-9 AFDGLYDRLVDERLS
+9 DGLYDRLLDENLS

-29 LIQGNQAKVLA
+29 LIATDQASIEA
-40 LPAEERSA
+40 LPAEQRSA

-53 FVKILVGILDGVE
+53 FVKILVEILDGVE
-66 PDEAGTPREQA
+66 PEEAGTPREKA
-77 QMAVIAG
+77 QFAVIAG

-96 DIPSWPRPLSA
+96 DLPSWPAPLSA
-107 LRSIHRQSAPFVAPA
+107 LRSIHRRTAPFVAPA

-174 AGGVTG
+174 AGAVTG
-180 AAGVPRRRVR
+180 ADGVPRRRAR

-217 ISYDTRRTR
+217 VSYDTRRTR

-238 GFGTGFVGSA
+238 GFGTAFVGSA

-270 ADLYVAAQ
+270 VDLYVAAQ

-288 EFELFDPDSEAALRR
+288 EFELFDPGSEADLRR
-303 LSAALSEEAR
+303 LSAALSEEANGR
-313 PADAGE
+313 VAGE
-319 TVFFD
+319 MVFFD
-324 LTPKAYQAEMLNRLA
+324 LTPKAYQVEMLNRLA

-367 RALCKAQGGQPR
+367 RALCHAQGGQPR

-392 AMVTYRQALRSPA
+392 AMATYRQALRSPA
-405 FGEVLAEGRAP
+405 FGEVLAEGREP
-416 DSYDHLFASI
+416 VSFDHLFASI
-426 QSVVSADLLERFGP
+426 QSVGSAGLLERFGP

-452 HLPAQSFDAFARAVK
+452 HLPALSFDAFARVVR
-467 PKFLLGLTATPLR
+467 PKLLLGLTATPLR
-480 ADGKPIAE
+480 ADGKPIAD
-488 YFDPRPDHRPAVEL
+488 YFDPRPDNRPAVEL

-528 EVKWNGGATE
+528 DVRWNGGATE

-560 QKYCSDVKSMRALAF
+560 QKYCSDVKTMRALAF

-590 AAGLA
+590 AVGLA
-595 AVAVTGGTDREVRQ
+595 AVAVTGGTDRDVRQ
-609 GIPSRLAMNA
+609 GIPSRLAR
-619 TAGQLQIVCTCDL
+619 GDIQIVCTCDL

-640 EVNTLLLLRPT
+640 DVNILLLLRPT

-658 QQLGRGLRLAPDK
+658 QQLGRGLRLVPEK
-671 ESCLVLDFVGRF
+671 ESCLVLDFVGRY

-703 LIEDLEHG
+703 VIQDLEHG
-711 FPTLPPGCH
+711 FPTLPPACH

-729 RVLASLKTIARQTWP
+729 RVLASLKYIARQTWP
-744 RLTRELQGYAAMK
+744 RLARELQGYAAMK
-757 GPGNV
+757 GPENI
-762 SLANFLNDQALELS
+762 SLAHFLNDQALELS
-776 DIYRANAAGG
+776 DVYRASAAGG

-800 ASQEEAY
+800 SSDEETY
-807 LGQRFASLLHSN
+807 LGRRFSDLLHSN
-819 DPLALKLW
+819 DALALNLW
-827 RKLGPRL
+827 RLL
-834 RGDDLDAIERRRIQ
+834 SERGAVSWDELDEIDRRRVQ

-854 FPRITDKMSGEE
+854 FPGIADKMSGKD
-866 FLERLEVHR
+866 FLDRLEAHR

-898 IPGLPQEWPL
+898 IPGLPEEWPL

-923 GWLNESRR
+923 GWLSESKR
-931 TPHQSGKIAID
+931 TPHQSGKISIEEK
-942 DAKIECLFV
+942 KIEVLFV
-951 TLDKAE
+951 TLNKAE

-978 TQNNAGPDTPAGRR
+978 TQNSAGPDTTAGRR
-992 YIESPE
+992 YSESPE

-1009 NKEAAYCALGPAT
+1009 NKDAAYCALGPAT
-1022 KVLLE
+1022 KVQIE

-1034 HWKLEVALPME
+1034 QWKLAVALPMK
-1045 LFRAFSVLRA
+1045 LFRSFSVLRA

>member
-1 MDKLISTP
+1 ML
-9 AFDGLYDRLVDERLS
+9 DGLYDRVVDERLS
-24 AELAS
+24 AELAA
-29 LIQGNQAKVLA
+29 LIQANQASVAA
-40 LPAEERSA
+40 LPAGERSA

-53 FVKILVGILDGVE
+53 FVKILVGILDAVE

-84 LLGLLRKEYRAA
+84 LLGLLRKEYRAV
-96 DIPSWPRPLSA
+96 DNPSWPSPLSA

-147 LDSADEVDILVSF
+147 LDSANEVDILVSF

-174 AGGVTG
+174 AGAVTDAAG
-180 AAGVPRRRVR
+180 AAHRRVR

-202 RAVLALAKLPGVTVK
+202 RAVLALARLPGVTVR

-226 LHAKAWL
+226 LHAKAWI

-238 GFGTGFVGSA
+238 GFGTAFVGSA

-288 EFELFDPDSEAALRR
+288 EFELFDPNSEAALLR

-313 PADAGE
+313 PTDPGE
-319 TVFFD
+319 MVFFD

-392 AMVTYRQALRSPA
+392 ALVTYRQALRSPA
-405 FGEVLAEGRAP
+405 FGEVLAEGRVP
-416 DSYDHLFASI
+416 ESYDHLFASI
-426 QSVVSADLLERFGP
+426 QSVASADLLERFGP

-452 HLPAQSFDAFARAVK
+452 HLPAQSFDAFARGVR

-480 ADGKPIAE
+480 SDGKPIAE
-488 YFDPRPDHRPAVEL
+488 YFDPRPDHSPAVEL

-513 APFEYYGTADETDLS
+513 APFEYYGTADETDLAD
-528 EVKWNGGATE
+528 VKWNGGATE

-545 ISGDHIRARLVIQSV
+545 ISGDHIRARLVIQSM
-560 QKYCSDVKSMRALAF
+560 QKYCSDLKSLRALAF
-575 CVSVRHAEFMAEQFK
+575 CVSVRHAEFMAEQFN

-595 AVAVTGGTDREVRQ
+595 AVSVTGGTDREVRQ
-609 GIPSRLAMNA
+609 GVPGRLAS
-619 TAGQLQIVCTCDL
+619 GQIQIVCTCDL

-671 ESCLVLDFVGRF
+671 ESCLVLDFVGRY

-720 IAFDRVAGE
+720 ISFDRVAGE
-729 RVLASLKTIARQTWP
+729 RVLASLKYIARQTWP
-744 RLTRELQGYAAMK
+744 RLARELQGYAAMK
-757 GPGNV
+757 GPDNV
-762 SLANFLNDQALELS
+762 SLATFLNDQALELS
-776 DIYRANAAGG
+776 DIYRANATGG
-786 WTALRRSAGLLPGE
+786 WTALRRSAGLLSGD
-800 ASQEEAY
+800 ASDEEAY
-807 LGQRFASLLHSN
+807 LGRRFADLLHSN

-827 RKLGPRL
+827 RLL
-834 RGDDLDAIERRRIQ
+834 AERGCQAWDELDATQRRRIH

-854 FPRITDKMSGEE
+854 FPRITDKMSGKE
-866 FLERLEVHR
+866 FLERLEAHR

-888 AGRTELPVRR
+888 AARTVLPDRR

-942 DAKIECLFV
+942 DANIELLFV

-1009 NKEAAYCALGPAT
+1009 NKEAAYCAIGPAT
-1022 KVLLE
+1022 KVHIE

-1034 HWKLEVALPME
+1034 HWKLEVPLLME
-1045 LFRAFSVLRA
+1045 LFRAFSVLRG

>member
-1 MDKLISTP
+1 MSLL
-9 AFDGLYDRLVDERLS
+9 DGLYDRLVDERLS
-24 AELAS
+24 TELAS
-29 LIQGNQAKVLA
+29 LIQANQASVQA
-40 LPAEERSA
+40 LSGEERSA

-53 FVKILVGILDGVE
+53 FVKILVGILDELE

-96 DIPSWPRPLSA
+96 DTPNWPRPLSA
-107 LRSIHRQSAPFVAPA
+107 LRSIHRQSAPFVPPA

-147 LDSADEVDILVSF
+147 LDSANQVDILVSF

-174 AGGVTG
+174 AGAVTD

-202 RAVLALAKLPGVTVK
+202 RAVLALANLPGVTVK
-217 ISYDTRRTR
+217 VSYDTRRTR

-238 GFGTGFVGSA
+238 GFGTAFVGSA

-288 EFELFDPDSEAALRR
+288 EFELFDPNSEADLRR
-303 LSAALSEEAR
+303 LSAALAEEGR
-313 PADAGE
+313 PADQGE

-324 LTPKAYQAEMLNRLA
+324 LTPKAYQVEMLNRLA

-367 RALCKAQGGQPR
+367 RALCQKQGGQPR

-392 AMVTYRQALRSPA
+392 AMVTYRQALRDPA
-405 FGEVLAEGRAP
+405 FGEVLAEGHAP
-416 DSYDHLFASI
+416 TSYDHLFASI
-426 QSVVSADLLERFGP
+426 QSVGSAGLLERFGP

-452 HLPAQSFDAFARAVK
+452 HLPALSFDAFARGVK

-488 YFDPRPDHRPAVEL
+488 YFDPRPDNRPAVEL

-513 APFEYYGTADETDLS
+513 SPFEYYGTADETDLS
-528 EVKWNGGATE
+528 EVKWNGSATE

-545 ISGDHIRARLVIQSV
+545 ISGDHIRARLVIQAM
-560 QKYCSDVKSMRALAF
+560 QKYCSDLKGLRALSF

-595 AVAVTGGTDREVRQ
+595 AVSVTGGTDREVRQ
-609 GIPSRLAMNA
+609 GIPGKLAS
-619 TAGQLQIVCTCDL
+619 GQIQIVCTCDL

-640 EVNTLLLLRPT
+640 DVNTLLLLRPT

-658 QQLGRGLRLAPDK
+658 QQLGRGLRLAPGK
-671 ESCLVLDFVGRF
+671 ESCLVLDFVGRY

-711 FPTLPPGCH
+711 FPTLPPACH
-720 IAFDRVAGE
+720 ISFDRVAGE
-729 RVLASLKTIARQTWP
+729 RVLASLKFIARQTWP
-744 RLTRELQGYAAMK
+744 RLARELQGYAAMK
-757 GPGNV
+757 GPSNV
-762 SLANFLNDQALELS
+762 SLANFLNDQALELP
-776 DIYRANAAGG
+776 DIYRANRDGG
-786 WTALRRSAGLLPGE
+786 WTALRRSAGLLPGDPTDK
-800 ASQEEAY
+800 EAY
-807 LGQRFASLLHSN
+807 LGRRFADLLHSN
-819 DPLALKLW
+819 DPLALRLW
-827 RKLGPRL
+827 RVLAEGGSQAWDK
-834 RGDDLDAIERRRIQ
+834 LDATQRRRIQ

-854 FPRITDKMSGEE
+854 FSDIKDKMSGRE
-866 FLERLEVHR
+866 FLERLEAHR
-875 YLREELGELSELL
+875 YLKEELGELSDFL
-888 AGRTELPVRR
+888 AAGTELPVRQ
-898 IPGLPQEWPL
+898 IPGFPQGWPL

-931 TPHQSGKIAID
+931 TPHQSGKVVLED
-942 DAKIECLFV
+942 EKIECLFV

-957 GYHDRISYH
+957 GYHERIAYR
-966 DYAISPEIFHWQ
+966 DYAISAENFHWQ

-1009 NKEAAYCALGPAT
+1009 NKEAAYCAIGPAT
-1022 KVLLE
+1022 KVHIE

-1034 HWKLEVALPME
+1034 HWKLEVPLPMD

>member
-1 MDKLISTP
+1 MTKPGMT
-9 AFDGLYDRLVDERLS
+9 AVVDGLYDRLVDERLS
-24 AELAS
+24 PELAS
-29 LIQGNQAKVLA
+29 LIQANQANVLA

-66 PDEAGTPREQA
+66 PDEVGTPREQA

-84 LLGLLRKEYRAA
+84 LLGLLRKEYRAT
-96 DIPSWPRPLSA
+96 DIPNWPTPLSV
-107 LRSIHRQSAPFVAPA
+107 LRSIHRQSAPFRPPA

-142 DLRAE
+142 DLRSE

-169 MDRFE
+169 LDRFE
-174 AGGVTG
+174 AGAVTN

-202 RAVLALAKLPGVTVK
+202 RAVMALAKFPGATVK

-238 GFGTGFVGSA
+238 GFGTAFVGSA

-278 AQFESLWNDP
+278 AQFESLWNDA
-288 EFELFDPDSEAALRR
+288 EFERFDANSEADLRR
-303 LSAALSEEAR
+303 LSAALAEEGRSAEPD
-313 PADAGE
+313 PAVWFE
-319 TVFFD
+319 
-324 LTPKAYQAEMLNRLA
+324 LTPKAYQVEMLNRLA

-367 RALCKAQGGQPR
+367 RALSKAQGGHPR

-392 AMVTYRQALRSPA
+392 AMATYRQALRSA
-405 FGEVLAEGRAP
+405 DFGELLAEGRDP
-416 DSYDHLFASI
+416 TSYDHLFASI
-426 QSVVSADLLERFGP
+426 QSVVSAGLLTRLGP
-440 DYWHTVV
+440 DHWHTVV

-452 HLPAQSFDAFARAVK
+452 HLPAQSFDTFARRIK
-467 PKFLLGLTATPLR
+467 PKYLLGLTATPLR
-480 ADGKPIAE
+480 ADGKPIAD
-488 YFDPRPDHRPAVEL
+488 YFNARPDSRPAVEL
-502 RLWHALDQQLL
+502 RLWDALDQQLL
-513 APFEYYGTADETDLS
+513 APFEYYGTGDETDLS
-528 EVKWNGGATE
+528 QVTWNGGATE

-545 ISGDHIRARLVIQSV
+545 ISGDHVRARLVIQSL
-560 QKYCSDVKSMRALAF
+560 QKYISDLRAMRGLAF

-595 AVAVTGGTDREVRQ
+595 AISVTGGTDREVRQ
-609 GIPSRLAMNA
+609 SIPSRLA
-619 TAGQLQIVCTCDL
+619 TGQLQIVCTCDL

-640 EVNTLLLLRPT
+640 DVNTLLLLRPT

-671 ESCLVLDFVGRF
+671 ESCLVLDFVGRY

-711 FPTLPPGCH
+711 FPTLPPACH
-720 IAFDRVAGE
+720 ISFDRVAGE
-729 RVLASLKTIARQTWP
+729 RVLASLKFIARQTWP
-744 RLTRELQGYAAMK
+744 RLARELQGYAAMK
-757 GPGNV
+757 GPENV
-762 SLANFLNDQALELS
+762 SLARFLNDQALELG
-776 DIYRANAAGG
+776 DIYRTNANGG
-786 WTALRRSAGLLPGE
+786 WTALRRSAGLLAGE
-800 ASQEEAY
+800 ASDDEAY
-807 LGQRFASLLHSN
+807 LGRRFSDLLHST
-819 DPLALKLW
+819 DPAALKLW
-827 RKLGPRL
+827 RQVAA
-834 RGDDLDAIERRRIQ
+834 RGASVWAELDTRERRRIQ
-848 MLAYQL
+848 MLAYQV
-854 FPRITDKMSGEE
+854 FPRIADRMSGDQ
-866 FLERLEVHR
+866 FLARLDTFP
-875 YLREELGELSELL
+875 YLREELGDLADLLAARSELP
-888 AGRTELPVRR
+888 ARPV
-898 IPGLPQEWPL
+898 PGLPEEWPL
-908 LLYGRYEIREILTAV
+908 LLHGRYEIREILTAV
-923 GWLNESRR
+923 GWLNEQKRQ
-931 TPHQSGKIAID
+931 PHQSGKIAIE
-942 DAKIECLFV
+942 DAKIELLFV

-957 GYHDRISYH
+957 GYHERIAYH
-966 DYAISPEIFHWQ
+966 DFAINPDQFHWQ

-992 YIESPE
+992 YLESPG

-1009 NKEAAYCALGPAT
+1009 RRDAAYCAIGPAT
-1022 KVLLE
+1022 QTEIK

-1034 HWKLEVALPME
+1034 RWKLEVPLPTD
-1045 LFRAFSVLRA
+1045 LFRSFSVLRS